1 MGRARGARPKKPMKA
16 EMPFDWT
23 DALINEVQESTN
35 STGALMEK
43 YASDP
48 PSPGKSQ
55 RERRWAPPTAA
66 ARKNRK
72 PRTAAEKFL
81 EAERATCPVAE
92 EASADALSWRL
103 DEWFSTPIGK
113 RVAGSTP
120 QLPLGPYVD
129 EVLAEPIRK
138 RFSRFDA
145 KRLDNLRAIEE
156 TNKAIE
162 EWHNTNEEEGAEC
175 PLTPVEPIG
184 YEEDAVALLT
194 DEVSCA
200 TFVKCTVIGG
210 FTGSKTYTCVFEDKT
225 EERDSCQVAFPA
237 WSDTGETLAA
247 LTSALKRRRDAESLL
262 AFAHTI
268 SNVPVNEISVTLPVR
283 QSWERLLRIGLSRAP
298 FDSDVVRSEALSAL
312 ESQYNFGRSALA
324 LPPPPP
330 PSDITESDARLAANT
345 VSLCGEVCAL
355 YHDAMNAVIFNSD
368 SLNPYHLRAYLAR
381 DLPLPPPF
389 QGPPQLGV
397 AANPRDE
404 VQSNKATFRAVWK
417 STSVSGAPDNSS
429 LSHLAAMA
437 RLSWLGRAARNRH
450 RHAIEQAS
458 RRWRGG
464 RRGDSA
470 RTRRKI
476 LISTQVPRQD
486 LPRMPR
492 GRECSSNSSER
503 RPGRQSD
510 ATAHDVAPVPA
521 DTLHVHGG
529 PGQAHQGHGPLAA
542 SRHRESGFVFDV
554 EPIRTAFMKMASSR
568 DAVDATPRRTASSA
582 YDAPRRSAN

>member
-1 MGRARGARPKKPMKA
+1 
-16 EMPFDWT
+16 MPFDWT
-23 DALINEVQESTN
+23 DQLINEVQESTN
-35 STGALMEK
+35 STSALLEK

-72 PRTAAEKFL
+72 PRTLAEKRL
-81 EAERATCPVAE
+81 AAERATCPVAE
-92 EASADALSWRL
+92 EASADTLSWRL
-103 DEWFSTPIGK
+103 DEWFNTPIGK
-113 RVAGSTP
+113 RVASSTP

-129 EVLAEPIRK
+129 EVLAEPIQK
-138 RFSRFDA
+138 RFSRFDQ
-145 KRLDNLRAIEE
+145 KRLDNLRAIEA
-156 TNKAIE
+156 TNLKIE

-175 PLTPVEPIG
+175 PIPPVEPIG
-184 YEEDAVALLT
+184 FEENAVALIK

-200 TFVKCTVIGG
+200 TWAPCTIIGG

-225 EERDSCQVAFPA
+225 EQRDACQVAFPA

-268 SNVPVNEISVTLPVR
+268 QNIPVNDISVTLPVR

-298 FDSDVVRSEALSAL
+298 FDSDTVRSEALAQL
-312 ESQYNFGRSALA
+312 ESRYNFGRSALA

-330 PSDITESDARLAANT
+330 PSDISAEDSRLASQT
-345 VSLCGEVCAL
+345 TSLCGEVCAL

-389 QGPPQLGV
+389 QGPPVCGV

-417 STSVSGAPDNSS
+417 STSASGAPDNSS

-437 RLSWLGRAARNRH
+437 RLSWLRRAARNRH
-450 RHAIEQAS
+450 RHAIEQVS
-458 RRWRGG
+458 
-464 RRGDSA
+464 
-470 RTRRKI
+470 
-476 LISTQVPRQD
+476 
-486 LPRMPR
+486 
-492 GRECSSNSSER
+492 
-503 RPGRQSD
+503 
-510 ATAHDVAPVPA
+510 
-521 DTLHVHGG
+521 
-529 PGQAHQGHGPLAA
+529 
-542 SRHRESGFVFDV
+542 
-554 EPIRTAFMKMASSR
+554 
-568 DAVDATPRRTASSA
+568 
-582 YDAPRRSAN
+582 